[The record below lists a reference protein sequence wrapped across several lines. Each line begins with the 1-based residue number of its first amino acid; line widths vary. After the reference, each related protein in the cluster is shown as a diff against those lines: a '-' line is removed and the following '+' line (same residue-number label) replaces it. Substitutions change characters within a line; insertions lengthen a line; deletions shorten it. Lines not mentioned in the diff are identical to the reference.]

1 MCIGTVLVGS
11 VLGIFRD
18 IVIRRGLIRIVVVG
32 VGECHIELRMCYSR
46 IVVLTILYMI
56 VMY

>member
-32 VGECHIELRMCYSR
+32 VGECRIGLGMYCSR
-46 IVVLTILYMI
+46 IVILTILYMI
-56 VMY
+56 VN